1 MGRCIK
7 CEGRF
12 VNMDKRAY
20 HCLPCA
26 VETVAEV
33 LAEARE
39 KTRQA
44 ETENATL
51 RAAFQIVVA
60 TPQGER

>member
-1 MGRCIK
+1 
-7 CEGRF
+7 
-12 VNMDKRAY
+12 MDKRAY